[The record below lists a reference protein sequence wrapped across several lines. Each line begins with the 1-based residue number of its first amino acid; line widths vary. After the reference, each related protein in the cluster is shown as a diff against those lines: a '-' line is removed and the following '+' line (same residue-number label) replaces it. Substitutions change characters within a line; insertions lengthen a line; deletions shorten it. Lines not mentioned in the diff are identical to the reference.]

1 MILIQFNT
9 HRTNQ
14 SLGMLVTLSNDFEV
28 ITKLVY
34 TFDSFSYIFDSDFLT
49 LTASNLLQ
57 KPQAVLFL

>member
-1 MILIQFNT
+1 
-9 HRTNQ
+9 
-14 SLGMLVTLSNDFEV
+14 MLVTLSNDFEV